1 MVNLDDVIT
10 LIKWRDE
17 VQEKRKARAI
27 QKVIDK
33 IVSKID
39 KRGITYSNGGF
50 SISQYARLK
59 IKCFNQGLKIN
70 AW

>member
-17 VQEKRKARAI
+17 VKEKKRARAI
-27 QKVIDK
+27 QRAIDK
-33 IVSKID
+33 MVGKID

-50 SISQYARLK
+50 SISQYARLEL
-59 IKCFNQGLKIN
+59 KCRLQGLKIIG
-70 AW
+70 

>member
-1 MVNLDDVIT
+1 MVNLDDVII

-27 QKVIDK
+27 QRAIDRM
-33 IVSKID
+33 VRKID
-39 KRGITYSNGGF
+39 KRGITYSGRGF
-50 SISQYARLK
+50 SVSDYARLE
-59 IKCFNQGLKIN
+59 IKCWQKGLKIN